1 MIWISWISPCICGIN
16 SCIHSVFLQ
25 SLNKIKN
32 FTCEILVAVG
42 QQKYPYGE
50 WDYSI
55 SSKLSIWLSLCRWKW
70 SYIIN
75 LALWLYPG
83 NSNWS
88 ALLEAFAAKEIFPFS
103 DLSVLSFLQKQI
115 PVHLSSAWRHLFY
128 QWMRHIFKG
137 EEARKENQPFC
148 LGEVQ
153 KKKVEDL

>member
-1 MIWISWISPCICGIN
+1 MDQLNFSLYLWDQQLYTQCFLTIFKQNKKFHMWDFSSCGSTKISLWWMR
-16 SCIHSVFLQ
+16 L
-25 SLNKIKN
+25 LN
-32 FTCEILVAVG
+32 L
-42 QQKYPYGE
+42 
-50 WDYSI
+50 
-55 SSKLSIWLSLCRWKW
+55 WLSLCRWKW
-70 SYIIN
+70 SYIVN

-88 ALLEAFAAKEIFPFS
+88 ALLEAFAAKEISPFS

-137 EEARKENQPFC
+137 EKARNENQPFC

-153 KKKVEDL
+153 KEKVEDL